1 MTADGSRDEE
11 IKPHHG
17 IAGDIEDKF
26 KEFLESGCRSPTER
40 QLSVPFIIEVS
51 VSEDEVEDEAGLEWD
66 PAADSEDEDDEPG
79 EDSGSDDDGKREPI
93 PGAIELDFVEDEQA
107 EIRAAR
113 NAIDKE
119 DEVQVRDF
127 ALAARIAR
135 QSGYA
140 VGPEYSGQSR
150 EREFNRKRKEIYD
163 RLLSEHEE
171 QKGRKATAKQIETLW
186 NKAAADATEESEA
199 ALPSGGARRSAR
211 NKRNR
216 NLTNFFLVNK
226 FYT

>member
-1 MTADGSRDEE
+1 MKMRWKT
-11 IKPHHG
+11 KP
-17 IAGDIEDKF
+17 A
-26 KEFLESGCRSPTER
+26 LSGTL
-40 QLSVPFIIEVS
+40 QLTQRT
-51 VSEDEVEDEAGLEWD
+51 L
-66 PAADSEDEDDEPG
+66 DEDDEPG

-93 PGAIELDFVEDEQA
+93 PGAIELGLVEDEQA

-186 NKAAADATEESEA
+186 NKAAADATGESEA

-211 NKRNR
+211 NKRN
-216 NLTNFFLVNK
+216 T
-226 FYT
+226 T

>member
-26 KEFLESGCRSPTER
+26 KELLESGCRSPPER

-93 PGAIELDFVEDEQA
+93 PGAIELGFVEDEQA
-107 EIRAAR
+107 EI
-113 NAIDKE
+113 
-119 DEVQVRDF
+119 
-127 ALAARIAR
+127 
-135 QSGYA
+135 
-140 VGPEYSGQSR
+140 
-150 EREFNRKRKEIYD
+150 
-163 RLLSEHEE
+163 
-171 QKGRKATAKQIETLW
+171 
-186 NKAAADATEESEA
+186 
-199 ALPSGGARRSAR
+199 LPSTRKTRYRSVILR
-211 NKRNR
+211 
-216 NLTNFFLVNK
+216 LPHVLPDSLDMQ
-226 FYT
+226 

>member
-26 KEFLESGCRSPTER
+26 KQLLESGRRSPPER
-40 QLSVPFIIEVS
+40 QLSIPFIIEVS
-51 VSEDEVEDEAGLEWD
+51 ASEDEVEDEAGLEWD

-79 EDSGSDDDGKREPI
+79 EDSGSDDDGKRKPI
-93 PGAIELDFVEDEQA
+93 PGAIELGFVEDEQA
-107 EIRAAR
+107 KIHAAR

-150 EREFNRKRKEIYD
+150 GGSLIGNAKRYTIDYSASMKSKRVARPQQNR
-163 RLLSEHEE
+163 
-171 QKGRKATAKQIETLW
+171 
-186 NKAAADATEESEA
+186 
-199 ALPSGGARRSAR
+199 
-211 NKRNR
+211 
-216 NLTNFFLVNK
+216 
-226 FYT
+226 

>member
-1 MTADGSRDEE
+1 M
-11 IKPHHG
+11 
-17 IAGDIEDKF
+17 
-26 KEFLESGCRSPTER
+26 
-40 QLSVPFIIEVS
+40 
-51 VSEDEVEDEAGLEWD
+51 
-66 PAADSEDEDDEPG
+66 
-79 EDSGSDDDGKREPI
+79 
-93 PGAIELDFVEDEQA
+93 
-107 EIRAAR
+107 
-113 NAIDKE
+113 
-119 DEVQVRDF
+119 QVRDF

-150 EREFNRKRKEIYD
+150 EREFNRKRKERYD

-216 NLTNFFLVNK
+216 IN
-226 FYT
+226 